1 MTEKKA
7 TDLLLEIIATQTEI
21 IGFVRN
27 IDFTNKLILS
37 KLQSPALNTVVA
49 APVQNLI
56 VNPVDKIDFPQV
68 ATPQPKSKLQIA
80 LEQEEQEQM
89 ENDLLT
95 EESNLEGRRR
105 TQRYV
110 SPSIKKIPVQQ
121 RITYQDGKSVF
132 MANVEIFD
140 SNATIVKKTRTNQ
153 IGNWLAALPVGDY
166 TVKIEKA
173 ATSLKP
179 KVELAYTVSVP
190 STDQNQIE
198 FETKK
203 V

>member
-37 KLQSPALNTVVA
+37 KLQSPVVTA
-49 APVQNLI
+49 APTAKTST
-56 VNPVDKIDFPQV
+56 VNSVDKIDFHQV
-68 ATPQPKSKLQIA
+68 ATPQSKSKLQMA

-110 SPSIKKIPVQQ
+110 SPSVKKIPVQQ

-179 KVELAYTVSVP
+179 KVELVYSVSVP